1 MQHNDI
7 VTVLTI
13 SGSLLSFFAI
23 LWHKFLRPVTK
34 FIDKHDQLAESVE
47 AIRKEITINGGGSL
61 KDQVVGLHSTCN
73 RIESRQKIIEQRTKA
88 ALHYSPYALFET
100 DQKGRLTWTNEP
112 FFKLTGQTLSDIK
125 GFDWLTYI
133 DEDEREDFFSEFKSC
148 IDMNRKFSKD
158 VKTSD
163 GQEVRMTGYPYRLND
178 QEQGGFLIS
187 IIEA

>member
-1 MQHNDI
+1 MEQINLATI
-7 VTVLTI
+7 LTVG
-13 SGSLLSFFAI
+13 GSLISFFAI
-23 LWHKFLRPVTK
+23 FWGKFLRPVTK
-34 FIDKHDQLAESVE
+34 FVSKHDQLAESVE
-47 AIRKEITINGGGSL
+47 TIKREITTNGGGSL
-61 KDQVVGLHSTCN
+61 KDQVCGLHDTCN
-73 RIESRQKIIEQRTKA
+73 RMESRQKIIEQRTKA

-112 FFKLTGQTLSDIK
+112 FYRLTGQVLSDVK
-125 GFDWLTYI
+125 GYDWLAYI
-133 DEDEREDFFSEFKSC
+133 DEDEREEFLSEFKSC
-148 IDMNRKFSKD
+148 IEMNRKFSRD

>member
-1 MQHNDI
+1 MEHTQI
-7 VTVLTI
+7 ITITTVL
-13 SGSLLSFFAI
+13 GSLLSFAAV
-23 LWHKFLRPVTK
+23 LWAKFLRPAIK
-34 FIDKHDQLAESVE
+34 FMDKHEKLAESVE
-47 AIRKEITINGGGSL
+47 TIKQEITTNGGGSL
-61 KDQVVGLHSTCN
+61 KDQVCGLHRTCN

-88 ALHYSPYALFET
+88 ALHYSTYALFET

-112 FFKLTGQTLSDIK
+112 FFKLTGQTLADIQ
-125 GFDWLTYI
+125 GYDWLNYI
-133 DEDEREDFFSEFKSC
+133 DEDEREEFLSEFTSC

-163 GQEVRMTGYPYRLND
+163 GQEVRMTGYPYRLSD